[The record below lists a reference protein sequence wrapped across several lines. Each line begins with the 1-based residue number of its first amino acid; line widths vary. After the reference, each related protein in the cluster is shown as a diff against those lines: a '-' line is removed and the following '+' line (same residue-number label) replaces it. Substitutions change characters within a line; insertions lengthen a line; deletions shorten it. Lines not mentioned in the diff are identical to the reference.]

1 MKIFNLHL
9 VSDSTGDT
17 LRNIARAVLVQFEEV
32 FAKEHD
38 WPMIRSQAKIGK
50 VMQAIQKNPGVVM
63 YTIVNKEI
71 RDDLKACCKKLNI
84 PCIPV
89 LSRAI
94 TDISH
99 YLGVPATPVI
109 GKQYDLNADYFKKIE
124 AMNFTI
130 QHDDGQSM
138 DSLEQADIIL
148 VGVSRTSKSPTCLY
162 LSYRGY
168 KAANVPFVLDSLL
181 LQQLKSLRKPFI
193 VGLSI
198 SAARLIEIRK
208 SRLLS
213 IANKENFLY
222 ANEEY
227 IMQELLA
234 AKKLFN
240 NNHWPIIDV
249 TRKSVEEVAASI
261 IYYYNQQK

>member
-1 MKIFNLHL
+1 
-9 VSDSTGDT
+9 
-17 LRNIARAVLVQFEEV
+17 
-32 FAKEHD
+32 
-38 WPMIRSQAKIGK
+38 
-50 VMQAIQKNPGVVM
+50 
-63 YTIVNKEI
+63 
-71 RDDLKACCKKLNI
+71 
-84 PCIPV
+84 
-89 LSRAI
+89 
-94 TDISH
+94 
-99 YLGVPATPVI
+99 
-109 GKQYDLNADYFKKIE
+109 
-124 AMNFTI
+124 
-130 QHDDGQSM
+130 
-138 DSLEQADIIL
+138 
-148 VGVSRTSKSPTCLY
+148 
-162 LSYRGY
+162 
-168 KAANVPFVLDSLL
+168 VPFVLDSLL